1 MPSHNPLVISLPYT
15 FSNQDV
21 PTEIMANRFSAWRS
35 IIKDLV
41 NYFKE
46 YSSVQEE
53 IIRQQ
58 SRYNKQLDKLQI
70 LQTTIATII
79 IIQLLTVRLKLSIT
93 FSYP

>member
-1 MPSHNPLVISLPYT
+1 
-15 FSNQDV
+15 
-21 PTEIMANRFSAWRS
+21 MANRFSAWRS

-58 SRYNKQLDKLQI
+58 SRLQQAVGQITNTANNNSNYNNN
-70 LQTTIATII
+70 TT
-79 IIQLLTVRLKLSIT
+79 LTVRLKLSIT
-93 FSYP
+93 FLTHR